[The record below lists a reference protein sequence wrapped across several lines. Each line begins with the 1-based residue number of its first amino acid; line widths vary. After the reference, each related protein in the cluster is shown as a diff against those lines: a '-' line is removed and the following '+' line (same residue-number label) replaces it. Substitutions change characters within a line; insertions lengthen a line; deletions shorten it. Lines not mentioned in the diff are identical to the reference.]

1 MFHFDY
7 IYYFIEDF
15 NRKEIL
21 NLDKKI
27 IIIYRNYKK
36 NTQEKLIRD
45 IKNFCKIN
53 HKKFYLAGNVKL
65 ASKLKLDGVYIPSFN
80 KDLKIKYFRDKNLD
94 IVGSAHN
101 FKEIKIKEKQGVTK
115 IFLSPIFRTKKKKEY
130 LDLMKFNLLS
140 NYTNKKVIA
149 LGGINISNL
158 KKLNLINCHGF
169 AAISFF
175 KKINDKRN

>member
-1 MFHFDY
+1 
-7 IYYFIEDF
+7 
-15 NRKEIL
+15 L
-21 NLDKKI
+21 NLDKKV

-36 NTQEKLIRD
+36 NIQEKLIRD
-45 IKNFCKIN
+45 IQNFCKIN
-53 HKKFYLAGNVKL
+53 NKKFYLADNLKL

-80 KDLKIKYFRDKNLD
+80 RDLKIKYFRHKNLD
-94 IVGSAHN
+94 IIGSAHN

-140 NYTNKKVIA
+140 NYTSKKVIA
-149 LGGINISNL
+149 LGGINLSNL

-169 AAISFF
+169 AAITFF
-175 KKINDKRN
+175 KKNI